1 MAIKNYKLIKF
12 KQMKKIFVYMAF
24 ALLVASCESSDVEFP
39 DYTFQTVYFPVQHPV
54 RTLVLG
60 ESRSDNA
67 IDLDH
72 AFTIGANVGG
82 LYDNT
87 QDRIIKIEYAPE
99 LVDNLVSGTDTLAVL
114 PENYYS
120 ASSLDEIVIP
130 AGSFDGRIRIDLT
143 DEFFNDPATV
153 GLKYVIPLLISPA
166 TKDSILTGKPVVE
179 NPLRTLDSDWEP
191 GSTPKDYTLFAVKY
205 INRYHGT
212 YLHRGTDELLDATG
226 TVIETKTYSETFIEE
241 DLLTSVTTVSL
252 SESTID
258 RLGGDNLGGVYQM
271 KLKFND
277 DKSIVISGVEGG
289 VAVSGT
295 GTFKETD
302 EGEVW
307 GGTSHMTL
315 YLDYTYTDN
324 GGDKHHA
331 TETMVYRDNAVIYEE
346 FDVTIVE

>member
-1 MAIKNYKLIKF
+1 
-12 KQMKKIFVYMAF
+12 
-24 ALLVASCESSDVEFP
+24 
-39 DYTFQTVYFPVQHPV
+39 
-54 RTLVLG
+54 
-60 ESRSDNA
+60 
-67 IDLDH
+67 
-72 AFTIGANVGG
+72 
-82 LYDNT
+82 
-87 QDRIIKIEYAPE
+87 
-99 LVDNLVSGTDTLAVL
+99 
-114 PENYYS
+114 
-120 ASSLDEIVIP
+120 
-130 AGSFDGRIRIDLT
+130 
-143 DEFFNDPATV
+143 
-153 GLKYVIPLLISPA
+153 
-166 TKDSILTGKPVVE
+166 
-179 NPLRTLDSDWEP
+179 
-191 GSTPKDYTLFAVKY
+191 LFAVKY

-226 TVIETKTYSETFIEE
+226 TVIETTTYSKDFIEE